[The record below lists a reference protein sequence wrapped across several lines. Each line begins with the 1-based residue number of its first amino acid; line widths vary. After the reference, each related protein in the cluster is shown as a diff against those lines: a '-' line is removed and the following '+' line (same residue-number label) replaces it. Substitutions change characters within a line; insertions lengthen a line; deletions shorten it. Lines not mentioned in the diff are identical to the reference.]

1 MGLAIQI
8 TNPCYM
14 IPSSF
19 GSATAIRV
27 ANLLGAGY
35 GLQARTTAR
44 VSSLAVLG
52 CTALLGGATFLAR
65 HYVVRVFTE
74 DPVIRQ
80 ATAAVVPAVAASM
93 IGGWL

>member
-1 MGLAIQI
+1 
-8 TNPCYM
+8 M

-44 VSSLAVLG
+44 VSSVLVLASTMV
-52 CTALLGGATFLAR
+52 LGGATFLAR

-74 DPVIRQ
+74 DLAIRQ
-80 ATAAVVPAVAASM
+80 ATAVVVPAVAASM
-93 IGGWL
+93 VGE

>member
-35 GLQARTTAR
+35 ALQARTTAR
-44 VSSLAVLG
+44 VSSVVVLI
-52 CTALLGGATFLAR
+52 CTVVLGGATFSAR
-65 HYVVRVFTE
+65 HLVVRVFTE
-74 DPVIRQ
+74 DMAIRQ
-80 ATAAVVPAVAASM
+80 ATAVVVPAVAAAL
-93 IGGWL
+93 IGG